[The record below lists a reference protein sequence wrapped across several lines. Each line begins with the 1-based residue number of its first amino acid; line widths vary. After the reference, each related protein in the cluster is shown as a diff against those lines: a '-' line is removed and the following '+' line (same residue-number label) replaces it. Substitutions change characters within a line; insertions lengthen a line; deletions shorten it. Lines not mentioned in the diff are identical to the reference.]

1 MENIDN
7 LIIEHLKALRSDVA
21 SLRSEMQSEF
31 QDLKARLNHLESSN
45 ASVRR
50 DQALTEDEAARQQ
63 LSLDRLVQRIQR
75 IEKRLEIAN

>member
-31 QDLKARLNHLESSN
+31 QDVKARLNHLESSN
-45 ASVRR
+45 AGVRR
-50 DQALTEDEAARQQ
+50 DQALT
-63 LSLDRLVQRIQR
+63 
-75 IEKRLEIAN
+75 